1 MTYLRQAIHARRRK
15 PGVMHGDAQ
24 LTDVVVFDV
33 PSLTQARDL
42 VSRLDTSWACHAYRE
57 SNITSVSV
65 YLAPARY
72 NDLAA
77 LLRTVEDWV
86 AARKLG
92 GIMFWL
98 DGRGYVLQSHDPA
111 LADSLL
117 LVRE

>member
-1 MTYLRQAIHARRRK
+1 MQNAELS
-15 PGVMHGDAQ
+15 
-24 LTDVVVFDV
+24 DVVVFDV

-42 VSRLDTSWACHAYRE
+42 VSRLDDSWACHAYRE

-65 YLAPARY
+65 YLSPARY

-86 AARKLG
+86 ASRALG

-98 DGRGYVLQSHDPA
+98 DGRGYVLHAHDPA
-111 LADSLL
+111 LVNS
-117 LVRE
+117 LVRAE

>member
-1 MTYLRQAIHARRRK
+1 MTHLRQAIHARRRK
-15 PGVMHGDAQ
+15 PGVMQGDAQ

-86 AARKLG
+86 AARRLG

-98 DGRGYVLQSHDPA
+98 DGRGYLLQAHDPE
-111 LADSLL
+111 LVNSLIRA
-117 LVRE
+117 RE